1 MNGRGQGYVVHE
13 GCDHIFFIGFL
24 GAGKSTLAR
33 NLGALFRRSFV
44 DTDRLVER
52 VRGKSV
58 CDIFAEDGQDC
69 FRRDEAA
76 VLRGLAERK
85 SLLVSCGGGIVEC
98 RESCRLMHQMGTIV
112 FLDGD
117 LEDSLRQIRH
127 PELRPDFRC
136 AKDAGELY
144 RQRYPLYQ
152 READLTLDIRNKTFD
167 QVCSLAGA
175 LLWEEGLL

>member
-1 MNGRGQGYVVHE
+1 
-13 GCDHIFFIGFL
+13 
-24 GAGKSTLAR
+24 
-33 NLGALFRRSFV
+33 
-44 DTDRLVER
+44 
-52 VRGKSV
+52 
-58 CDIFAEDGQDC
+58 
-69 FRRDEAA
+69 
-76 VLRGLAERK
+76 
-85 SLLVSCGGGIVEC
+85 
-98 RESCRLMHQMGTIV
+98 MHQMGTIV

-144 RQRYPLYQ
+144 RYRYPLYQ

-167 QVCSLAGA
+167 QVCSMAGA